1 MIMRIAKCIHR
12 WGTWAFHM
20 LRPAMLIAILLSLL
34 HHPARAATVEAA
46 DLFESKIRPLLAD
59 RCQKCHG
66 GKKQESGLRL
76 DSRNSALTGGDSGPA
91 VVAGQPDESE
101 LVKRITDPDDD
112 SRMPPPD
119 AGKRLDAA
127 QVETVKLWIK
137 LGAPWPESAAP

>member
-1 MIMRIAKCIHR
+1 MILPVAKRIHHLRICSL
-12 WGTWAFHM
+12 HM
-20 LRPAMLIAILLSLL
+20 LRPAILIAILVSLL
-34 HHPARAATVEAA
+34 HHAVRAATPEAA

-101 LVKRITDPDDD
+101 LVKRITDSDDD

-137 LGAPWPESAAP
+137 LGA